1 MLTGDHLLTS
11 IATFKELKLSQ
22 KEFLTIESQENK
34 LIGKDEKDQIISE
47 ENWKNYEL
55 CIDGYS
61 L

>member
-34 LIGKDEKDQIISE
+34 LIGKDEKD
-47 ENWKNYEL
+47 
-55 CIDGYS
+55 
-61 L
+61 